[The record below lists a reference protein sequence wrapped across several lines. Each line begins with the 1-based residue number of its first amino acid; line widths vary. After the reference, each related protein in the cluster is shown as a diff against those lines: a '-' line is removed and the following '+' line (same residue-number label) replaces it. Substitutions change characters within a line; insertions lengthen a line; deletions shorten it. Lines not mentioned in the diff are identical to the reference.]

1 MSRLKTCLLAI
12 LAITVLVTFASSA
25 QASTIKVCP
34 SSFPAVGAI
43 SAAVGTAASGTTI
56 NLCPGVYLDNVVVNQ
71 AKVKIIGQGKSGAVE
86 VVCIDHSDPNGK
98 GFDLEAYDDYVQN
111 MKIANCTW
119 GVYINGPSGGKDGVI
134 RDNIFVNN
142 NFGVE
147 AVQTTTATV
156 QANTFTNNGVAIFD
170 NGSTSSDI
178 GSNTV
183 DGGGRVTIVR
193 AGQDVVNECNT
204 LGIELEGASK
214 ASVNSNHLTEVFAGV
229 FVVEGTTGS
238 KITNNTVS
246 KSFEAFIMDQAGNNT
261 VTGNEADGNFV
272 GFQTTFTAGQDSIN
286 GKPNVIEKN
295 KALGNSLHDLWDQS
309 VGTEADGVGNI
320 WHKNTCAGI
329 GSDPASL
336 CTD

>member
-12 LAITVLVTFASSA
+12 LAITVVVTFASSA
-25 QASTIKVCP
+25 QASTKNVCP
-34 SSFPAVGAI
+34 TSFPATGAI
-43 SAAVGTAASGTTI
+43 SAAVATAASGTTI
-56 NLCPGVYLDNVVVNQ
+56 NLCPGVYIDNVVVNQ
-71 AKVKIIGQGKSGAVE
+71 AKVKIIGQGASGAVE
-86 VVCIDHSDPNGK
+86 FRCENPGGK
-98 GFDLEAYDDYVQN
+98 GFDLEANDDYVQN

-119 GVYINGPSGGKDGVI
+119 GVFIDGTLGGKDGVI

-147 AVQTTTATV
+147 AIQTTTATV
-156 QANTFTNNGVAIFD
+156 QANTFFNNGVAIFD

-183 DGGGRVTIVR
+183 DGGCRVTIVR
-193 AGQDVVNECNT
+193 VGEDVVNECNAY
-204 LGIELEGASK
+204 GIELDDASK
-214 ASVNSNHLTEVFAGV
+214 ASVNSNHLTQVFAGV

-261 VTGNEADGNFV
+261 VTGNEADGNLV
-272 GFQTTFTAGQDSIN
+272 GFQTTFTTGQDSTN

-295 KALGNSLHDLWDQS
+295 KALGNSLRDLWDQS